1 MQLNSIRLQTILS
14 FCIVLACTGFG
25 NLVAKQPNILFI
37 AVDDLNHW
45 VGYTGRNTQC
55 KTPNIDRLAAMGVSF
70 TNGTVLLLRVVHQ
83 GQRFGQE
90 SDHIPP
96 AVT

>member
-1 MQLNSIRLQTILS
+1 MTSIIG
-14 FCIVLACTGFG
+14 LAIQ
-25 NLVAKQPNILFI
+25 AE
-37 AVDDLNHW
+37 
-45 VGYTGRNTQC
+45 TQC

-70 TNGTVLLLRVVHQ
+70 TNGTVLLLRVVHR
-83 GQRFGQE
+83 GQRFGQG

>member
-1 MQLNSIRLQTILS
+1 MQSHSTRLPTILLL
-14 FCIVLACTGFG
+14 FIVLACTGIG
-25 NLVAKQPNILFI
+25 NLPAKQPNILFI

-70 TNGTVLLLRVVHQ
+70 TNAHCAAPVSYTHLTLPTKRIV
-83 GQRFGQE
+83 
-90 SDHIPP
+90 
-96 AVT
+96 